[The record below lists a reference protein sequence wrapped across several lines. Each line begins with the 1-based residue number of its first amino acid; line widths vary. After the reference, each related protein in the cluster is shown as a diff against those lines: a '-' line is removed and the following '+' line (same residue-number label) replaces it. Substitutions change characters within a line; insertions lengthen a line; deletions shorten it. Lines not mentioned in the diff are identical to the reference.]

1 MDELPYE
8 EQEYII
14 NSGVE
19 IDNELREE
27 GDDEPPSMD
36 EMEDVEGEDEEE
48 TGVVDV
54 EEDEGD
60 DEDEEDTTEQDDDN
74 VLNFDNAPLLENV
87 EDEEEDDVLMGDDLA
102 GDIYY
107 GEYEIDQD
115 TVLDPSSLFDIGRNF
130 PARLENL
137 ITSGMFSNLSGQFPL
152 RLGMVPPPY
161 RPGGASSADYE
172 PVGTQAPSSS
182 STSRSDTSRYGAA
195 RLFNIDFSGRN
206 LDYGTT
212 VFSSSG
218 LSRSSAA
225 SVPAELEQ
233 MLTELLKDDSDSSSN
248 ILKPKKVSERRSS
261 FGLGLTP
268 NAPRSISPTRST
280 SPTESD
286 ASEASDAEEPIL
298 PRPITPQ
305 PVQDQPVTPTA
316 ATPVTFEPVVTPSNL
331 PSNIVD
337 VSPIPQ
343 VDTSQQSTLNIP
355 IIPEV
360 PPSVT
365 GNTDLSTSAATTTT
379 TSDMILLQPT
389 NTTVEQPS
397 VVTLEQMISSLSGLD
412 SLLPRQ
418 SAATSSSIDATA
430 NTTATSSSDATLPTA
445 TPVEQ
450 EQATSSNTA
459 PPTSST
465 TTTTT
470 QEFAIDPQFL
480 AAIPDDIRQE
490 VLATHIA
497 SLVDISSTSEETTIS
512 QDFLNALPLEIR
524 NEVLQLER
532 ELREQQRRRSATR
545 SSPSH
550 TLPTAQETTPS
561 TTGAASAT
569 PPPSTTTSSANPPPT
584 QERELSTAEFL
595 MSLPPDLRN
604 EIYLTTDEE
613 VLRQLPPEM
622 AEEAYNVRQLQYQ
635 RQSRQ
640 RDIRRQQQQ
649 ETTRS
654 NFLAKAIKKQISQV
668 DKKEEELEPILKEED
683 ISLLLRLL
691 YVPNVKKTILT
702 SVIQQLCTLKQ
713 SSNIIVKQLRSMLLY
728 HGSPIE
734 QVPEKVKPL
743 CLQKMFANPKQ
754 DGFFQKEETG
764 TVPLPVVSS
773 VLTLLL
779 YLTKN
784 SEVLGIITETDA
796 EYEYNHERENFAKMF
811 SFLTSKTLSKSIST
825 YELYVQLLE
834 SCTEYTYK
842 MVQTMKD
849 ELTKLSNE
857 VKKAEE
863 NSKKEEKTEIPT
875 TETGASSSET
885 METKSEQEISASKKE
900 EKSSQTEAKEA
911 FTKLSSRMD
920 SLLQYLKRIYN
931 SNVVRDLISVLSNVD
946 FPEKIVKTA
955 TSIMNYMSFTSDM
968 KKIILKELAQ
978 SAKQEAKV
986 VRDTLGDLLSSREE
1000 KSQQFQAP
1008 FDANAIEKLKFC
1020 RILRSYS
1027 IVLKKY
1033 KKHEEKSTSAEKLTI
1048 SEDPDLLSEHSL
1060 DFVWESLDKYL
1071 ASIPSEQEPADTKAT
1086 PQTATRKKKKSSAI
1100 YSALFPFVEAF
1111 FSFHAGFIEE
1121 KENNEALLSE
1131 MVEGSTPTSAKGF
1144 GEKSKVESFLERH
1157 RDFLNTLARSN
1168 PSLLNT
1174 TLSTFMKYP
1183 KYVDFDNKTFWFR
1196 SKLKELQKKVGAY
1209 TAKLT
1214 IRRAHLMLD
1223 SFVQIRQ
1230 RLPDE
1235 CKGKLQIKFQGEEGL
1250 DVGGLTREWFL
1261 LLSKEILNPNYALF
1275 IPCADQTTYQPNPSS
1290 YINSEHLSYFQF
1302 IGRVIAMAIL
1312 NEQYLDCHFTRSF
1325 YKHIIGTPITYH
1337 DIESIDPDYYKNLN
1351 WMLKNDIEDVLYY
1364 TFTQEV
1370 DEFGQRKQIELKP
1383 NGKNIPVTNENKLEY
1398 VRLVTELKMTKSIEQ
1413 QLNSFLKAFYEIIP
1427 RNLIQVFNEQELELL
1442 ISGLPDIDIQDLKNN
1457 TEYVGYTKDSPQ
1469 IKWFWNIVEN
1479 SFDSNEKALLI
1490 QFVTGTSKVPLGG
1503 FSQLMGSGGLQPFSI
1518 HKANATSE
1526 RLPTSHTCF
1535 NQLDLPEYDSEEL
1548 LHERLLLA
1556 IREGSEGFGFV

>member
-1 MDELPYE
+1 MDLNEFE
-8 EQEYII
+8 EQLHNFI

-19 IDNELREE
+19 IDNELREGE
-27 GDDEPPSMD
+27 DEQPSMED
-36 EMEDVEGEDEEE
+36 EEMEEGVEGEDDEEPP
-48 TGVVDV
+48 GVV
-54 EEDEGD
+54 EEDEG
-60 DEDEEDTTEQDDDN
+60 EEEEEEEEEDTIEQDDEN
-74 VLNFDNAPLLENV
+74 VLNFDNAPMLENV
-87 EDEEEDDVLMGDDLA
+87 EDEEDDVLIGDDMA
-102 GDIYY
+102 GDFYY
-107 GEYEIDQD
+107 VEQD
-115 TVLDPSSLFDIGRNF
+115 DTDGLLDPTSLFEMGRNF

-137 ITSGMFSNLSGQFPL
+137 LTRGIFQNMQHMSAQFPL
-152 RLGMVPPPY
+152 GALGMVPPPY
-161 RPGGASSADYE
+161 RPAGATTEYE

-182 STSRSDTSRYGAA
+182 AISRSETRYSSS
-195 RLFNIDFSGRN
+195 RLFGIDFNGSRN
-206 LDYGTT
+206 LDYGT
-212 VFSSSG
+212 VGSSG
-218 LSRSSAA
+218 LSRPSVA

-233 MLTELLKDDSDSSSN
+233 MLTELLKDDSDSGSN
-248 ILKPKKVSERRSS
+248 VLKPKKVSERRSS
-261 FGLGLTP
+261 FGLLAQ
-268 NAPRSISPTRST
+268 NAPTSSSSTRST

-286 ASEASDAEEPIL
+286 GSESDAEAS
-298 PRPITPQ
+298 PRPTTPSL
-305 PVQDQPVTPTA
+305 PVRDAVTTPGASVSTPTA
-316 ATPVTFEPVVTPSNL
+316 VNFEESVTTPVM
-331 PSNIVD
+331 PSNISGI
-337 VSPIPQ
+337 SPIPQ
-343 VDTSQQSTLNIP
+343 VDVSQQSTLNIP
-355 IIPEV
+355 VIPEL
-360 PPSVT
+360 PLSVS
-365 GNTDLSTSAATTTT
+365 GITDSSSGTAATTSS
-379 TSDMILLQPT
+379 SDMTLSQPT
-389 NTTVEQPS
+389 SNTTVEQPS
-397 VVTLEQMISSLSGLD
+397 VVTLEQMISSLSGLET
-412 SLLPRQ
+412 LLPQ
-418 SAATSSSIDATA
+418 QPAATSSSNESNASS
-430 NTTATSSSDATLPTA
+430 TTAITTSSSDTTLPTA
-445 TPVEQ
+445 TTVEQ
-450 EQATSSNTA
+450 EQGTASTIA
-459 PPTSST
+459 PPAST
-465 TTTTT
+465 TATTT

-532 ELREQQRRRSATR
+532 ELREQQRRRSASR
-545 SSPSH
+545 SPSRI
-550 TLPTAQETTPS
+550 LPTVPEATSSTAGTT
-561 TTGAASAT
+561 AT
-569 PPPSTTTSSANPPPT
+569 PPPTASTSAASNPPT

-595 MSLPPDLRN
+595 MTLPPDLRN

-649 ETTRS
+649 ETTRT

-668 DKKEEELEPILKEED
+668 DKKEEEELEPIVKEED

-691 YVPNVKKTILT
+691 YVPNVKKTIFT

-713 SSNIIVKQLRSMLLY
+713 SSNIIVKQLLSMLLY
-728 HGSPIE
+728 HDTPME
-734 QVPEKVKPL
+734 QVPEKIKPL

-784 SEVLGIITETDA
+784 SEVLGCITETDA
-796 EYEYNHERENFAKMF
+796 EYEYSNDRETFVRMF
-811 SFLTSKTLSKSIST
+811 SFLTSKTISKSVST
-825 YELYVQLLE
+825 YELYIQLLE
-834 SCTEYTYK
+834 SCAEYTYK

-863 NSKKEEKTEIPT
+863 S
-875 TETGASSSET
+875 
-885 METKSEQEISASKKE
+885 SKKE
-900 EKSSQTEAKEA
+900 EKSESSTTETISSSSEQMETKSDQESAKKEEKSAQTEAKET
-911 FTKLSSRMD
+911 FVKLSSRMD

-931 SNVVRDLISVLSNVD
+931 SNVVRDLITVLSNVD

-1000 KSQQFQAP
+1000 KSHFQAP

-1033 KKHEEKSTSAEKLTI
+1033 KKHEEKSTSSEKLAI

-1060 DFVWESLDKYL
+1060 DFVWESLDNY
-1071 ASIPSEQEPADTKAT
+1071 QEKE
-1086 PQTATRKKKKSSAI
+1086 KVLCI

-1121 KENNEALLSE
+1121 KESNEKLLSE

-1144 GEKSKVESFLERH
+1144 GEKSKVESFLEKH

-1214 IRRAHLMLD
+1214 IRRPHLMLD

-1302 IGRVIAMAIL
+1302 IGRIIAMAIL

-1325 YKHIIGTPITYH
+1325 YKHIIGAPITYH

-1383 NGKNIPVTNENKLEY
+1383 NGKNISVTNENKLEY

-1427 RNLIQVFNEQELELL
+1427 RNLIQIFNEQELELL

-1457 TEYVGYTKDSPQ
+1457 TEYVGYTKESPQ

-1479 SFDSNEKALLI
+1479 NFDSNEKALLI